1 MTLQEQIDNDLKLA
15 MKSGDDAAK
24 RALRDVKTAVTRAQ
38 KTIDNEP
45 LNDEETLSVLHKQA
59 KQRQDSIDAYMLAGR
74 EDLVAGERAELNV
87 LERYLPVQMD
97 EAVIRERA
105 QALIERTG
113 AADMRDMGKVMGPL
127 MADLKGQ
134 ADGRLV
140 NRVVRELLS
149 VPRANS

>member
-1 MTLQEQIDNDLKLA
+1 MTVQEQIDNDLKLA

-38 KTIDNEP
+38 KNKDNQP
-45 LNDEETLSVLHKQA
+45 LNDEETLTVIRKQA
-59 KQRQDSIDAYMLAGR
+59 KQRQDSIDAYALAGR
-74 EDLVAGERAELNV
+74 QDLVAAERAELNV
-87 LERYLPVQMD
+87 LERYLPAQMD
-97 EAVIRERA
+97 EAMIREQA

-113 AADMRDMGKVMGPL
+113 AVDIRDMGKVMGPL

-149 VPRANS
+149 APRTNS

>member
-38 KTIDNEP
+38 KTKDNEP

-74 EDLVAGERAELNV
+74 EDLVAAERAELNV
-87 LERYLPVQMD
+87 LERYLPAQMD